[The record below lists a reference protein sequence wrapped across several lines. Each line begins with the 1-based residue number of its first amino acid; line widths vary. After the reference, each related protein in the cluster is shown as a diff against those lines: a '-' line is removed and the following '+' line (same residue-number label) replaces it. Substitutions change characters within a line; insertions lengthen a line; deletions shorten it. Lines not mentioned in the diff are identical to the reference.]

1 MLQSIFFLS
10 LHKIGCT
17 RQFVSELTLRLFAL
31 SLHKIGYIYNK
42 AIMNT
47 LELQTEYRGLVDI
60 IANKDADTIRRA
72 IQALKK
78 IVSPSKH
85 SQITKK
91 DLVIDPRVSSM
102 YVDIDLPA
110 TFDYKE
116 EYCKEYMKDK

>member
-17 RQFVSELTLRLFAL
+17 RQFVSELTLRSLAL
-31 SLHKIGYIYNK
+31 SLHKIGYRYNK

-85 SQITKK
+85 SQITKN

-102 YVDIDLPA
+102 YVDINLPA

>member
-1 MLQSIFFLS
+1 MILKYEKNGRDVWWYRI
-10 LHKIGCT
+10 K
-17 RQFVSELTLRLFAL
+17 AL
-31 SLHKIGYIYNK
+31 VLHKIGYRYNK

-85 SQITKK
+85 SQITKN

-102 YVDIDLPA
+102 YVDINLPA

>member
-1 MLQSIFFLS
+1 MLQSYFF
-10 LHKIGCT
+10 
-17 RQFVSELTLRLFAL
+17 L

-91 DLVIDPRVSSM
+91 IW
-102 YVDIDLPA
+102 
-110 TFDYKE
+110 
-116 EYCKEYMKDK
+116 